1 MLPSLTIDIE
11 GLSNGFELLEE
22 SISNIIKSNWVINK
36 TMARSFIKNLATQED
51 LDMVKELMVE
61 KRRVTVLENELGIK
75 NQLEL
80 NRVEER
86 LSK

>member
-1 MLPSLTIDIE
+1 
-11 GLSNGFELLEE
+11 
-22 SISNIIKSNWVINK
+22 
-36 TMARSFIKNLATQED
+36 MARSFIKNLATQED